1 MARRILSAYKLI
13 NGFVKRNK
21 YVEETDFF
29 QRLRDEVEGAE
40 IGDYSEGNFIDII
53 YGDYIFTV
61 YRVNGNWELSS
72 RVELLAEDGNNA
84 SHINIDMTDAVM
96 Y

>member
-1 MARRILSAYKLI
+1 MARRILSVYKLI
-13 NGFVKRNK
+13 GDFVKRHE
-21 YVEETDFF
+21 YSDETDFF
-29 QRLRDEVEGAE
+29 LRLRDEVSGAE
-40 IGDYSEGNFIDII
+40 VGDYEENDFIDII

-61 YRVNGNWELSS
+61 YRENGNWELSS
-72 RVELLAEDGNNA
+72 RVALLAEDGNNA

>member
-1 MARRILSAYKLI
+1 MARRILSAFKLI
-13 NGFVKRNK
+13 NEFVKRNK

>member
-1 MARRILSAYKLI
+1 MARRILSAFKLI
-13 NGFVKRNK
+13 NEFVKRNK

-84 SHINIDMTDAVM
+84 SHINIGMTDAVM

>member
-13 NGFVKRNK
+13 NEFVKINK
-21 YVEETDFF
+21 YADETDFF
-29 QRLRDEVEGAE
+29 QRLRDEVSGAE
-40 IGDYSEGNFIDII
+40 VGDYVENYFIDII

>member
-13 NGFVKRNK
+13 NEFVKRNK

>member
-1 MARRILSAYKLI
+1 MARRILSAFKLI
-13 NGFVKRNK
+13 NEFVKRNK
-21 YVEETDFF
+21 YIEETDFF

>member
-1 MARRILSAYKLI
+1 MARRILSAFKLI
-13 NGFVKRNK
+13 NEFVKRNK

-40 IGDYSEGNFIDII
+40 IGDYSEDNFIDII

-61 YRVNGNWELSS
+61 YRVDGNWELSS